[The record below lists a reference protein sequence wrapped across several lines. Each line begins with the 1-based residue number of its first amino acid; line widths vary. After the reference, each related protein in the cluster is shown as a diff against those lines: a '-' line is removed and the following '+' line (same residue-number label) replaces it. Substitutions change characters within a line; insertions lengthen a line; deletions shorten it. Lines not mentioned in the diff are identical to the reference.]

1 MTGNHIPQRV
11 IGCTVIALVLLVAL
25 LAPFIAPVDPNRS
38 GVDMLDLPTAANLLG
53 TDDLGRDILSRVIHG
68 AQPSLLIGFGAAFV
82 AMLIGVPIGLAGGY
96 MRGRTDLL
104 VVGVIDLFIALPG
117 LILALI
123 ITAMVGATLRNML
136 LILGFVMWPPVARLV
151 RGQALSV
158 REALFIEA
166 ARATGGTHAW
176 IIRRHI
182 WPNILR
188 VIAAQFAVSVS
199 VAIFTSASLS
209 FLGLG
214 LPPPTPDWGGMVR
227 SGFDYLSINPFMSL
241 APGAAVTLTVMG
253 FYVLGTSYK

>member
-1 MTGNHIPQRV
+1 MMPHPSLQRAF
-11 IGCTVIALVLLVAL
+11 GCTVIAVAVLLAVFAPL
-25 LAPFIAPVDPNRS
+25 LAPADPNRS
-38 GVDMLDLPTAANLLG
+38 GVDMLDLPSLANLFG
-53 TDDLGRDILSRVIHG
+53 TDDLGRDIFSRVMHG
-68 AQPSLLIGFGAAFV
+68 AQPSLLIGFGAACV

-96 MRGRTDLL
+96 MRGRIDLL

-123 ITAMVGATLRNML
+123 ITAMVGATLRNL
-136 LILGFVMWPPVARLV
+136 VLVLGFVMWPPVARLV
-151 RGQALSV
+151 RGQALAV
-158 REALFIEA
+158 REALFVEA
-166 ARATGGTHAW
+166 ARAVGGSHGW
-176 IIRRHI
+176 IIRRHVL
-182 WPNILR
+182 PNILR

-214 LPPPTPDWGGMVR
+214 LPPPMPDWGGMVR

-253 FYVLGTSYK
+253 FYVVGTSFK